1 MSDWASGYR
10 AALADVNRLLTS
22 RRLMT
27 KEVAALLTDMDGDAF
42 VIEHEQD
49 SRTQRKRL
57 RAAREAVP
65 LELPG

>member
-42 VIEHEQD
+42 VIEHEQ
-49 SRTQRKRL
+49 TNEMQRARL
-57 RAAREAVP
+57 RAVREAVQ
-65 LELPG
+65 LELPA